1 MNINKDVFLSNYPV
15 NKNLKEMTQ
24 PEYPFNYNDIMYL
37 GSSIYNK
44 VDIQRQLIQKVLN
57 LSKNVLD
64 DDIFLLKFEPNEIK
78 KKLEITKS
86 VNKSEQVNLNTS
98 DIFDYIDKNELNDDK
113 INKLVEELE
122 SKNLNKNSNPD
133 SLKRFIRTVKLIYLT
148 HKLLDNV
155 RPILEKT
162 FKEIGINVQD
172 PSVQTYLNNIEKGV
186 QNINEIMEIIK
197 TNNVILTDE
206 QDLVILTF
214 LQLVLENF
222 VDTPVK

>member
-155 RPILEKT
+155 KPILEKT
-162 FKEIGINVQD
+162 FGEIGINVQD

-186 QNINEIMEIIK
+186 RNINEIMEIIK

-206 QDLVILTF
+206 QNLVILTF

-222 VDTPVK
+222 VNTPVK